1 MQRTSALDAVAQ
13 EWANKLA
20 AEHNANGQFGIGHR
34 TNADQQDRV
43 LGACSKCN
51 GWAENVAYATTVD
64 GLWDA
69 WLGSATHLANIR
81 DGHAGEF
88 GIGVA
93 ASNDGYLFAVQ
104 NFGRYP

>member
-1 MQRTSALDAVAQ
+1 MQRTGALDSVAQ

-20 AEHNANGQFGIGHR
+20 ADHNADPSQFNLPHR
-34 TNADQQDRV
+34 PDQQARI
-43 LGACSKCN
+43 LAACSKCN

-69 WLGSATHLANIR
+69 WLGSATHLANLR

-88 GIGVA
+88 GMGVA
-93 ASNDGYLFAVQ
+93 TTSDGYLFAVQ